1 MQPFVPLIP
10 KETPVHNTVEPTAGL
25 SRRGILRLF
34 GAGAVAAGGAGLEL
48 AAPSRAAA
56 TPAGTGFTAASV
68 PLRDDP
74 QFWRKVEQLFV
85 IDKKILFM
93 NLGTVG
99 SPPKQVLDV
108 LRDTNFQ
115 VAQQAQS
122 GYSSFDDVRAL
133 AASGFGCDIDEV
145 AITHNTSDGMAKIL
159 AGLDLQPGDE
169 ILTTN
174 HEHGGGNSPMQ
185 QLRDRRGVVIK
196 RVVLPVGNA
205 QRAEDYV
212 ELFRQGITSKTKVML
227 FSAPTYKTGTMLPIQ
242 LLAKL
247 AQAHGL
253 TTVVDGAHIPGMMNY
268 TFRELGVDFLAGSAA
283 KWQCGP
289 GGTGVLYVRNK
300 VLPQFNPNP
309 LPAFWP
315 TITSSYPDAGLP
327 ARSSTSTAS
336 YDMGSYLTSLG
347 NGSIVLEAG
356 VKKTFEIWDGI
367 GRQRIHDHS
376 VGLASYLKE
385 LVAERWGAAS
395 LYSPKDDPRLLC
407 ALTSFNP
414 FRNPADVTNQA
425 KSTQFVAR
433 MKDEHSIVIR
443 NVDVAVI
450 GSAMPHWP
458 LRISTHLFHREDHV
472 ERVVDAMWELSAAM
486 A

>member
-1 MQPFVPLIP
+1 M
-10 KETPVHNTVEPTAGL
+10 HNTVEPTAGF
-25 SRRGILRLF
+25 SRRGMLRLF
-34 GAGAVAAGGAGLEL
+34 GAGAVAAGGAGLQL
-48 AAPSRAAA
+48 TSPSPAAA
-56 TPAGTGFTAASV
+56 TPAGNAFAASV
-68 PLRDDP
+68 PLRNDP
-74 QFWRKVEQLFV
+74 EFWRKVEQLFV
-85 IDKKILFM
+85 LDKKNLFM
-93 NLGTVG
+93 NIGTVG
-99 SPPKQVLDV
+99 SPPKAVLDV
-108 LRDTNFQ
+108 LQDTNFQ
-115 VAQQAQS
+115 VAKLAQS
-122 GYSSFDDVRAL
+122 AYSSFDDVRAV
-133 AASGFGCDIDEV
+133 AASGFGCDLDEV
-145 AITHNTSDGMAKIL
+145 AITHNTSDGMAKAL

-174 HEHGGGNSPMQ
+174 HEHSGGNSPMQ
-185 QLRDRRGVVIK
+185 QLRDRRGIVIK

-212 ELFRQGITSKTKVML
+212 ALFRQGITSKTKVML

-247 AQAHGL
+247 AQEHGL
-253 TTVVDGAHIPGMMNY
+253 TTIVDGAHIPGMMNY

-300 VLPQFNPNP
+300 VLPQYNPNP

-315 TITSSYPDAGLP
+315 VITSSYPDAGLP
-327 ARSSTSTAS
+327 PRSSTSTAS
-336 YDMGSYLTSLG
+336 YDIGSYLTSLG
-347 NGSIVLEAG
+347 NGSIALEAG

-385 LVAERWGAAS
+385 LIAERWGVAS

-414 FRNPADVTNQA
+414 FRNPADITNQQ
-425 KSTQFVAR
+425 KSGEFVAR
-433 MKDEHSIVIR
+433 MKDTHSIVIR

-450 GSAMPHWP
+450 GSAKPHYP
-458 LRISTHLFHREDHV
+458 LRISTHLFHREEHV
-472 ERVVDAMWELSAAM
+472 ERVVDAMWEVSAAL